1 MNRIPEVGTGFQP
14 MKLEVDNSLLEKSLS
29 ILNAPQTSEA
39 TSKFKTQV
47 PSLFPGSY
55 EGSSIE
61 VTPSPGFCVKSCN
74 IHGKKVFI
82 NFCKVSEIPT
92 AAPISEEDLIKIIE
106 EENYETPYRVPMS
119 LGAPRE
125 DKDKSTKKCYVTD
138 VAVNGAWFDQVV
150 DGSPVFTAFLV
161 NVAMEGLCDKYGD
174 ELNVDRNGYSILR
187 KKNYYGKLQRHRIQ
201 KRERKIHE
209 TFETSENKSMIEE
222 IKISKNSSKTKKP
235 ALKLI
240 KAEGNILSAE
250 IHLPGIRSASE
261 LELDLGEDRIKLKS
275 MNKGTDIGPYNLDVF
290 LPLLIFNDSSLAEY
304 HIKSQ
309 TLKINMPLFK

>member
-61 VTPSPGFCVKSCN
+61 
-74 IHGKKVFI
+74 
-82 NFCKVSEIPT
+82 VSEIPT

-150 DGSPVFTAFLV
+150 DGSPVFYCISRQC
-161 NVAMEGLCDKYGD
+161 GHG
-174 ELNVDRNGYSILR
+174 G
-187 KKNYYGKLQRHRIQ
+187 
-201 KRERKIHE
+201 
-209 TFETSENKSMIEE
+209 SM
-222 IKISKNSSKTKKP
+222 
-235 ALKLI
+235 
-240 KAEGNILSAE
+240 
-250 IHLPGIRSASE
+250 R
-261 LELDLGEDRIKLKS
+261 
-275 MNKGTDIGPYNLDVF
+275 
-290 LPLLIFNDSSLAEY
+290 
-304 HIKSQ
+304 
-309 TLKINMPLFK
+309 